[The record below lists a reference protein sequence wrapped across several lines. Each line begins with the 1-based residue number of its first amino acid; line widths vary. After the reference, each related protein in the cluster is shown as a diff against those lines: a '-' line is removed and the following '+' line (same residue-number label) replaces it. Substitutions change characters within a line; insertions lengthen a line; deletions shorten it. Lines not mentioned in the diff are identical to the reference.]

1 MQHVA
6 RYRRWKT
13 AFLCASLPLLAL
25 LALGAWQWIGKAPL
39 AAQSADTAPVLDP
52 QAQQSAQSLSKAFR
66 DAAQAV
72 MPAVVKIRT
81 YAKVQ
86 QIERRAPRHLP
97 GFRENPFKGTPFEDF
112 FDDRWER
119 MFDDLQPMPR
129 DGLGSGVV
137 IDPSG
142 IVLTN
147 NHVVAGT
154 DDVYVLLPDGREYR
168 ATEIRTDPKTD
179 LAVVWFKPD
188 EPLPAARWGDSD
200 SLQIGEWVIAV
211 GHPFELDVTVSAGI
225 ISGKARSL
233 RVAQRTDFLQTDA
246 AINPGNSGGPLVNLR
261 GEVVGINTAIASNS
275 GGYQGIGF
283 AVPSNLARW
292 VATQLIQRG
301 SVQRAYL
308 GVVIEEL
315 RGDLAAK
322 FGVPHRGGVLVAEV
336 HPNTPAAKADVREG
350 DVITEFAGQPARS
363 PRELQALVERAP
375 LGKPQTIKVLR
386 DGRTLSL
393 QVTLEALPD
402 EPGAARPASTR
413 SGDQD
418 PVSSDSYRDTE
429 LGLEVTNLTPDVARR
444 LGFQNHSGVLVT
456 HVDAGGVAY
465 RKGLREGMLIQSVE
479 RQPVASVDAFRD
491 ALQRASLEQGI
502 LLKVRTEEG
511 NRFVVLDRR

>member
-1 MQHVA
+1 MQHA
-6 RYRRWKT
+6 AWYHRWKT
-13 AFLCASLPLLAL
+13 AALFASLPLLAL
-25 LALGAWQWIGKAPL
+25 LALGAWQLVGKGPL
-39 AAQSADTAPVLDP
+39 AAQSADPAPVVDS
-52 QAQQSAQSLSKAFR
+52 QAQQGAQLLSKAFR
-66 DAAQAV
+66 NAAEAV

-86 QIERRAPRHLP
+86 QIERRVPRD
-97 GFRENPFKGTPFEDF
+97 NPFQGTPFEDF
-112 FDDRWER
+112 FDERWER
-119 MFDDLQPMPR
+119 MFEDLRPMPR
-129 DGLGSGVV
+129 DGLGSGVI
-137 IDPSG
+137 IDASG

-147 NHVVAGT
+147 NHVVDGA
-154 DDVYVLLPDGREYR
+154 DEVYVLLPDGREYR

-188 EPLPAARWGDSD
+188 EHLPAARWGDSD

-233 RVAQRTDFLQTDA
+233 RSVQRTDFLQTDA

-292 VATQLIQRG
+292 VATQLIERG
-301 SVQRAYL
+301 SVQRAFL
-308 GVVIEEL
+308 GVVIEEI

-322 FGVPHRGGVLVAEV
+322 FGVPRGGGVLVAEV
-336 HPNTPAAKADVREG
+336 HPNTPAAKADIREG

-363 PRELQALVERAP
+363 PRELQSLVERAP
-375 LGKPQTIKVLR
+375 LGKPQTVKVLR
-386 DGRTLSL
+386 DGRTVSL

-402 EPGAARPASTR
+402 EPVVTRPAR
-413 SGDQD
+413 
-418 PVSSDSYRDTE
+418 VRNSDDGASAAGSYRAAQ
-429 LGLEVTNLTPDVARR
+429 LGLEVTDLTSDVARR
-444 LGFQNHSGVLVT
+444 FGFQNYSGVLIS
-456 HVDAGGVAY
+456 HVDPGSVAY
-465 RKGLREGMLIQSVE
+465 RKGLREGMLILSVE
-479 RQPVASVDAFRD
+479 RQPVASVDEFRS
-491 ALQRASLEQGI
+491 ALERASLEEGI
-502 LLKVRTEEG
+502 LLKVRTEAG